1 MRIFFE
7 NDKEIKIENSDG
19 LHSLLQISLAE
30 GIPHVHA
37 CGGNARCSTCRVLVL
52 EGADN
57 LSARNEKESA
67 LAERKGFPENVRLAC
82 QSRVLGDIKVRRLII
97 DDADQTLASTVSN
110 SVSGKEKAITILF
123 SDIRGFTTFSESH
136 LPYDVIHILNRYFYR
151 MSDKILKYGGTIDKY
166 IGDGLMAVF
175 GLEESDPLKTNLSA
189 IRSALEMQTELDDLN
204 SYLRK
209 HFNARFEI
217 GVGIHYG
224 TAILGQLG
232 HPLRMSSTAIGDSVN
247 QASRIESTTKKAGA
261 RLLISESV
269 FTLVKDRVKKGRTF
283 ETTLKGKTGKY
294 KVHEIL
300 GITRDCREEIAQE
313 AKYRIWDSIDLSATG
328 DWLTLAFHASFIF
341 GSDGSWL
348 GLDASIRFP
357 SLLNDELNSRIR
369 TLLNTLIRI
378 HEELKRESEGLQES
392 RIPSLSDL
400 IAFAGALA
408 VQKSGGPKIA
418 DFTARPDSEYPIG
431 RLEYPPDNPDLSDS
445 IRYYARMKFDTKE
458 MVALFGAKTIGRHE
472 RGFYTDT
479 PNVFDNNYFK
489 DLLYDG
495 GAKMTAPDRAL
506 LSSEE
511 TKRIVTEFAL
521 KEDDFF
527 SAFEQAFVKLVQGRK
542 VSEIS

>member
-1 MRIFFE
+1 MRIIFE
-7 NDKEIKIENSDG
+7 NDKEIQIEEPEG
-19 LHSLLQISLAE
+19 LRSLLQISLAE
-30 GIPHVHA
+30 GIPHIHA

-57 LSARNEKESA
+57 LSSRDEKESA

-97 DDADQTLASTVSN
+97 DDSDQTLASTFSHN
-110 SVSGKEKAITILF
+110 VSGKEKAITILF

-175 GLEESDPLKTNLSA
+175 GLEESDPLKTNLAA
-189 IRSALEMQTELDDLN
+189 IRSALEMKTELDNLN
-204 SYLRK
+204 SYLK
-209 HFNARFEI
+209 EHFNTQFEI

-232 HPLRMSSTAIGDSVN
+232 HPLFMSSTAIGDSVN

-269 FTLVKDRVKKGRTF
+269 LQLVKGRVKKGRTF

-294 KVHEIL
+294 KLHEIV
-300 GITRDCREEIAQE
+300 GITRDCREEITQE
-313 AKYRIWDSIDLSATG
+313 AKYRIWDSIDLSETG
-328 DWLTLAFHASFIF
+328 NWLTLAFHSSFIF
-341 GSDGSWL
+341 AADGSWL
-348 GLDASIRFP
+348 GLDGSIRFP
-357 SLLNDELNSRIR
+357 SLLTDELNSKIQSH
-369 TLLNTLIRI
+369 LNVLIRI
-378 HEELKRESEGLQES
+378 HEELQGESDGPRGN

-408 VQKSGGPKIA
+408 VQKSGGPKISE
-418 DFTARPDSEYPIG
+418 FSRRQDSEYPIG
-431 RLEYPPDNPDLSDS
+431 RMELPPNNPNLTDS
-445 IRYYARMKFDTKE
+445 IDYYARMNFDTKE

-479 PNVFDNNYFK
+479 PNIFDNRYFK

-495 GAKMTAPDRAL
+495 GTKMTAADRAL

-511 TKRIVTEFAL
+511 TKRFITEYAL
-521 KEDDFF
+521 KEDKFF
-527 SAFEQAFVKLVQGRK
+527 RAFEQAFAKLVRGT
-542 VSEIS
+542 EIS

>member
-7 NDKEIKIENSDG
+7 NDKEIQIEDSDG
-19 LHSLLQISLAE
+19 LRSLLQISLAE
-30 GIPHVHA
+30 GIPHIHA

-52 EGADN
+52 EGVDN
-57 LSARNEKESA
+57 LSPRNDKESA

-82 QSRVLGDIKVRRLII
+82 QSRVLGDLKVRRLII
-97 DDADQTLASTVSN
+97 DDADQTLASTSSN

-175 GLEESDPLKTNLSA
+175 GLEESEPLKTNLAA
-189 IRSALEMQTELDDLN
+189 IRSALEMRTELDNLN
-204 SYLRK
+204 SYLK
-209 HFNARFEI
+209 EHFNTQFEI

-232 HPLRMSSTAIGDSVN
+232 HPLLMSSTAIGDSVN

-269 FTLVKDRVKKGRTF
+269 FRLVKERVKKGRTF

-294 KVHEIL
+294 KVYEIL
-300 GITRDCREEIAQE
+300 GITRDCREEISQE
-313 AKYRIWDSIDLSATG
+313 AKYRIWDSIDLSETG
-328 DWLTLAFHASFIF
+328 NWLTLAFHASFIF
-341 GSDGSWL
+341 AADGSWL
-348 GLDASIRFP
+348 GLDGSIRFP
-357 SLLNDELNSRIR
+357 SLLSDELNPRI
-369 TLLNTLIRI
+369 LAHLNTLIRI
-378 HEELKRESEGLQES
+378 HEELKRGSKDLHES

-400 IAFAGALA
+400 IAFAGALS
-408 VQKSGGPKIA
+408 VQKSGGPKIM
-418 DFTARPDSEYPIG
+418 DFSGRQDSEYPIG
-431 RLEYPPDNPDLSDS
+431 HIEYPPNNPNLSDS
-445 IRYYARMKFDTKE
+445 IDYYARMEFDTKE

-472 RGFYTDT
+472 KGFYTDT
-479 PNVFDNNYFK
+479 PNIFDNRYFQ

-495 GAKMTAPDRAL
+495 GTKMTAADRAL

-511 TKRIVTEFAL
+511 TKRIVTEYAL
-521 KEDDFF
+521 KEDKFF
-527 SAFEQAFVKLVQGRK
+527 SAFEHAFVKLVRGTK
-542 VSEIS
+542 IS